1 MEQRRL
7 VVGISGATGA
17 IYGVRL
23 LEVLGES
30 PGIETHLV
38 ISEPGKRTIQ
48 HELGMTIEQVES
60 LADFVYD
67 YFDVGAA
74 ISSGSF
80 KTAGMVIAPC
90 SIKTMS
96 ALANSYNDNLLVRA
110 GDVTLKEGRPL
121 VVVIRE
127 TPLHVGHLRLM
138 TELANMGAVLLP
150 PVPAFYHRPKTI
162 DDIVN
167 HTVGKILD
175 RFGIGH
181 NLFERWSGLK
191 EKPLVGEEH

>member
-1 MEQRRL
+1 MRL

-23 LEVLGES
+23 LEVLSTS
-30 PGIETHLV
+30 PEIETHLV
-38 ISEPGKRTIQ
+38 ISEPGKRTIE
-48 HELGMTIEQVES
+48 HELDVSVEQVES
-60 LADFVYD
+60 MASHVYD
-67 YFDVGAA
+67 FGDIGAA

-90 SIKTMS
+90 SIKTLS

-127 TPLHVGHLRLM
+127 TPLHIGHLRLM
-138 TELANMGAVLLP
+138 TELAQMGAVLLP
-150 PVPAFYHRPKTI
+150 PFPAFYHRPKTI

-167 HTVGKILD
+167 HTIGKILD
-175 RFGIGH
+175 RFDIGH
-181 NLFERWSGLK
+181 NLFERWTGLK
-191 EKPLVGEEH
+191 AKPLVEG